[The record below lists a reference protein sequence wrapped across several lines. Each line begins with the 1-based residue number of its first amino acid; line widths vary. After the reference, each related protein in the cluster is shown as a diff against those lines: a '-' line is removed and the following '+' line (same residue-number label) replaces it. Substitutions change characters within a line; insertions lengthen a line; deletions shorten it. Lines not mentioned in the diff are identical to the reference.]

1 MNKKF
6 IKTAFAVAIAMIAG
20 VNVFNAQKSVVL
32 SDVAMANVEAL
43 ARGEVGTGD
52 KTIVDT
58 IVEQELLGNG
68 CVRTTYNRKCAY
80 GGSSSCERGTYQDV
94 ICL

>member
-20 VNVFNAQKSVVL
+20 VNVFNAQKTVVL

-43 ARGEVGTGD
+43 ANDESGRCTESNCKRVESGTCYYYNLD
-52 KTIVDT
+52 N
-58 IVEQELLGNG
+58 LGNICETG
-68 CVRTTYNRKCAY
+68 EKRPFAYDPYNLM
-80 GGSSSCERGTYQDV
+80 G
-94 ICL
+94 I

>member
-20 VNVFNAQKSVVL
+20 VNVFNAQKTVVL

-43 ARGEVGTGD
+43 ADNEYGDREDCEEANDLCPLLVIYPDGDYGEE
-52 KTIVDT
+52 IVFGKKKPGW
-58 IVEQELLGNG
+58 L
-68 CVRTTYNRKCAY
+68 
-80 GGSSSCERGTYQDV
+80 
-94 ICL
+94 